1 MNPLT
6 AVFFNLLLACLSAQA
21 ADSQVDLYVFYND
34 LPAAESEVCVDQQ
47 CYRLNDDGALH
58 LALPAGNHE
67 LRISSEHWRF
77 PTVAGE
83 KLRLIANRYPDAR
96 PARLD
101 RLSSARYQEG
111 SDAPQT
117 AGYSG
122 TPGKPAILFGQV
134 TSSEDGK
141 PLAGVHIFIS
151 GTTKE
156 LLTDAQ
162 GRYRIALPH
171 GEYAISLLHPR
182 YATQTTGQ
190 LQLGEGVHTEKNFQ
204 LSPAGVELEE
214 FVVLQPHIEGSL
226 AAVLDERKNT
236 ASVSDILGAEQI
248 AASGDSD
255 AAAALKRVTGL
266 TLVDGRFIYVR
277 GMGERYSSTLL
288 NGAVIPGPDP
298 TRRVIPL
305 DLFPTAIIQSLS
317 VQKSFSANQPGEFGG
332 GTVNLRTRGVPDEDF
347 YRITLKT
354 GFNTLTTGESGAFAL
369 SGSRDWTGFDNGHR
383 AMPGAVADM
392 LADTRLQE
400 ATRFNP
406 VGFSA
411 GEIQQ
416 LGRELNPDW
425 GLESRTLPPDIGLGL
440 ALGQR
445 RDRDHWAYGFRLGAG
460 YSQQWDHTEEIRR
473 EYAASLGNNDEI
485 QLSLRK
491 DNRVQ
496 DNERSIREHAFVAAG
511 ANSELGWAFNYAGLY
526 LRQITD
532 EARVTQGNNRSLGS
546 ESEIRRTFL
555 LWEEEDLLAHQLSS
569 ILPLVALQPGHE
581 EHFPRLEWQYTRA
594 RARRLAPG
602 EREYRYDDIDGT
614 GEFGLSTF
622 GDSNALRFS
631 TLRDDTEDAQA
642 TLRLPFAFGPLDQGE
657 LSFGMRYTQRTRDAT
672 IRRFKYL
679 LGRQGL
685 RELDLSQELD
695 NLLTDDTIAP
705 GYFTL
710 SENTQASDA
719 YTASQRIQTR
729 FVELDFRLWA
739 HWRATLGLRVENNF
753 QRVTNQSRLID
764 NAQAVEARL
773 NTLDRLPA
781 AAVTWSLRENMQ
793 LRASYGET
801 LARPDFRELSDT
813 PFRDP
818 VTDVDTIGNPDLQP
832 TSIHSL
838 DLRWEW
844 YPTGFSNLSLAWF
857 SKRFDQPIETIL
869 LPGENLLLTLA
880 NADSADNRG
889 VELEGRTRLEP
900 LKRWAPV
907 SWNDLLGKTS
917 FSVNVALI
925 DSQIHLAAGT
935 AQAQTNQSRPLQG
948 QSPWTANVQL
958 LYDDEAAHR
967 HFSLVYNAYGERITS
982 VGVAGKP
989 DIYEQ
994 PFHQLDFI
1002 WRQQWGDWLLKM
1014 KLGNLL
1020 DPSVDTLQGSAITR
1034 SYRKGRSL
1042 SATLRYSF

>member
-1 MNPLT
+1 MKPLT
-6 AVFFNLLLACLSAQA
+6 TILFTLLLTCLSAQA
-21 ADSQVDLYVFYND
+21 ADSQVDLYVFHND
-34 LPAAESEVCVDQQ
+34 LPAAAGEVRVDTQTH
-47 CYRLNDDGALH
+47 RLNGDGALH
-58 LALPAGNHE
+58 LALPAGKHA
-67 LRISSEHWRF
+67 LHIGSQHWSF
-77 PTVAGE
+77 QTVAGE
-83 KLRLIANRYPDAR
+83 KLRLIANRYDDAR

-101 RLSSARYQEG
+101 RLSSARKPHNPG
-111 SDAPQT
+111 STQAVPQS
-117 AGYSG
+117 AAQ
-122 TPGKPAILFGQV
+122 GKPAILFGRV
-134 TSSEDGK
+134 ISAADGK

-162 GRYRIALPH
+162 GRYRIELPH

-190 LQLGEGVHTEKNFQ
+190 LELGAGVRTEKNFQ

-226 AAVLDERKNT
+226 AAVLDERKNA

-255 AAAALKRVTGL
+255 AAGALKRVTGL

-317 VQKSFSANQPGEFGG
+317 VQKSFSANMPGEFGG
-332 GTVNLRTRGVPDEDF
+332 GTVDLRTRGVPDQDF
-347 YRITLKT
+347 YYLSLKT

-369 SGSRDWTGFDNGHR
+369 AGARDWTGFDNSHR
-383 AMPGAVADM
+383 AMPGEVADA

-406 VGFSA
+406 VGFSPE
-411 GEIQQ
+411 EIQQ
-416 LGRELNPDW
+416 LGRQLNPDW
-425 GLESRTLPPDIGLGL
+425 GLQNRTLPPDLGLGL
-440 ALGQR
+440 ALGKHWESG
-445 RDRDHWAYGFRLGAG
+445 HWASGFRLGAG
-460 YSQQWDHTEEIRR
+460 YSQQWDHSDEIRR
-473 EYAASLGNNDEI
+473 EYAASLDDNEAI
-485 QLSLRK
+485 QLTLRK

-496 DNERSIREHAFVAAG
+496 DNQRSIREHAFVAAG
-511 ANSELGWAFNYAGLY
+511 ANSELGWAMNYTGLY
-526 LRQITD
+526 LRQTTD
-532 EARVTQGNNRSLGS
+532 EARITQGNNRSLGS

-555 LWEEEDLLAHQLSS
+555 LWEEEDLLAHQLTST
-569 ILPLVALQPGHE
+569 LPLVALQPGHE
-581 EHFPRLEWQYTRA
+581 ERFPRLEWQYTRA

-642 TLRLPFAFGPLDQGE
+642 TLRLPFALGPLDQGE
-657 LSFGMRYTQRTRDAT
+657 LSFGLRYTRRTRDAA

-685 RELDLSQELD
+685 RELDLNQELD

-710 SENTQASDA
+710 SENTQTSDA

-729 FVELDFRLWA
+729 FAELDFRLWK
-739 HWRATLGLRVENNF
+739 HWRATLGLRIENNF
-753 QRVTNQSRLID
+753 QRVTNQPRFID

-773 NTLDRLPA
+773 NTRDRLPA
-781 AAVTWSLRENMQ
+781 AALTWSLRDNMQ
-793 LRASYGET
+793 LRASYGKT

-818 VTDVDTIGNPDLQP
+818 VTDVDTIGNPNLQP
-832 TSIHSL
+832 TSIRNL

-889 VELEGRTRLEP
+889 VELEGRTGLEP
-900 LKRWAPV
+900 LKRWAPAA
-907 SWNDLLGKTS
+907 WHGLLEKTTL
-917 FSVNVALI
+917 SVNVALI

-967 HFSLVYNAYGERITS
+967 HFSLVYNSYGERITS

-1020 DPSVDTLQGSAITR
+1020 DPAVDTLQGPAITR
-1034 SYRKGRSL
+1034 SYHKGRSL